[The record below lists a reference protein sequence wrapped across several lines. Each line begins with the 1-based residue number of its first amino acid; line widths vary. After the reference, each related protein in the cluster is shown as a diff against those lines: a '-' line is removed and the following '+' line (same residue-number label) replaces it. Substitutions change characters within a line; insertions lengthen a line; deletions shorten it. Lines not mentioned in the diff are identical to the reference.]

1 MSCAWSRWAL
11 RLREAR
17 DGAVALRFQRLDLS
31 LRQLQRRLRAPKR
44 GLLLVQLGGPLL
56 VVLNGAITRLGQML
70 VSHRLLLR
78 EHQCRLRL
86 IHLRLVGA
94 DLCLL
99 HLELRVDVLDA
110 GLRGRDLRL
119 GLLERDAIIAV
130 VDAGDHVASGDVLV
144 VGDRDGGDIAGH
156 LWGERSLPRRDEGIV
171 GRLEMLGVV
180 QVDIAAAQGRGEK
193 HRTDG
198 GDNRATQQ
206 AVPALLAGCLRLA
219 LRPAGR

>member
-1 MSCAWSRWAL
+1 
-11 RLREAR
+11 
-17 DGAVALRFQRLDLS
+17 
-31 LRQLQRRLRAPKR
+31 
-44 GLLLVQLGGPLL
+44 
-56 VVLNGAITRLGQML
+56 ML

-99 HLELRVDVLDA
+99 HLQLRVDVLDA
-110 GLRGRDLRL
+110 GLRGRDLCLRL
-119 GLLERDAIIAV
+119 IERDAVIAV
-130 VDAGDHVASGDVLV
+130 VDAGDHVAGGDVLV

-156 LWGERSLPRRDEGIV
+156 LWGERSLPRRDEGVV

-180 QVDIAAAQGRGEK
+180 QVDIAAAEGGGEK

-198 GDNRATQQ
+198 GDNGAATQE
-206 AVPALLAGCLRLA
+206 AGPAPFAGGLRLSCFR
-219 LRPAGR
+219 LNGRGRPFSGRAFARGWSPRGEFGLVGLDAGLV